1 MACLLWTFFFFFF
14 QSLSMNGEGVKIK
27 DVFQVVETIV
37 GESAVLLP
45 CSYETESSDTSI
57 VWWYKGKITQDVRLV
72 GINTAGKMTAMGH
85 FKDRVTRRGKASIL
99 LDNPV
104 VSDTG
109 NYTCSVTITADIPPI
124 ADAVVFLKV
133 KLPNCYKADRNSLI
147 IIVVL
152 DGMVVLVFVLYQLCN
167 SRHPYLRQIKG
178 LKLLRIITDV
188 ITPLTSITSIVLIGI
203 LLWKPCVFS
212 ETAGSMV
219 YIIGILFGVI
229 SLLSTMFTLCIQYQ
243 HSLQS
248 KAIYSLSVP
257 ISVSQESTRLGKCTG
272 RINES
277 TGLRKCS
284 KSIYGFFMP
293 INVSRGSTRLRKCSR
308 NIWSLF
314 MPISVSQEST
324 RLEEIQ
330 ENESDF
336 PRIWRPPLY
345 EEGHRLQRQTE
356 FLMSTSV
363 RYHEPFV
370 RTQCSK
376 TALELLATEGSVLIT
391 GNHGDGKSALGVH
404 LLRQCREDGF
414 RVYFIDS
421 PGEWKRCWEPG
432 RKQAFLMDDCIGR
445 HGLNF
450 KMAEEWS
457 RGLDMLKV
465 SLTTSRH
472 IFVSSSVVFRS
483 FCETF
488 CCYDENIFGQIFNMR
503 SEENLFSGAEKREI
517 IVAICERAEVHVTYD
532 TVSTVISHDDSMI
545 GFPDFRRCFSR
556 AKRRN
561 PFEYFH
567 HYGNIINELM
577 ILQNSTDPNMRAVYA
592 LLYLVT
598 LYDGELSADLLESS
612 EDDDE
617 FSKRAT
623 SALTSCDLPEVNPL
637 RILRKAK
644 RLSVGVMLLVNLE
657 RDSLVFTHTSTLQAM
672 RSFVSSN
679 EINKDYH

>member
-248 KAIYSLSVP
+248 KAIYSLSV
-257 ISVSQESTRLGKCTG
+257 
-272 RINES
+272 
-277 TGLRKCS
+277 
-284 KSIYGFFMP
+284 
-293 INVSRGSTRLRKCSR
+293 
-308 NIWSLF
+308 
-314 MPISVSQEST
+314 PISVSQEST